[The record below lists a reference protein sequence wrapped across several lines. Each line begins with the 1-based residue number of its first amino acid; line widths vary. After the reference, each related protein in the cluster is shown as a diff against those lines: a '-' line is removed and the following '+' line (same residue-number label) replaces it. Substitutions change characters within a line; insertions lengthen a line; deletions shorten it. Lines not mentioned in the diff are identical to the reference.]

1 MLQWLCRPDAGT
13 IRIPALPLNNF
24 MTSGMNAVI
33 KEFSTPDELAA
44 ILAISRA
51 TVYRLIA
58 RRQIAFI
65 KVGGSLRFR
74 RADVEKFI
82 EKNCTNPLTM

>member
-1 MLQWLCRPDAGT
+1 MKSGINA
-13 IRIPALPLNNF
+13 NF
-24 MTSGMNAVI
+24 ST
-33 KEFSTPDELAA
+33 KEFLTPDDLAV
-44 ILAISRA
+44 ILAIARA

-74 RADVEKFI
+74 RADVEKYLD
-82 EKNCTNPLTM
+82 NNRVNPLTM